1 MEHGTIQLL
10 NCMLKTSH
18 VPVGQN
24 SNMQGHNMTTH
35 GLLKKGGFQQEW
47 SIPLGKRDILFSSG
61 GGPESRVRSLQEG
74 GCICDGGNWTRFGKF
89 DSRLNFCPGTVI
101 PVSFM
106 PPQ

>member
-35 GLLKKGGFQQEW
+35 GLLKKGGFQQVPSKEA
-47 SIPLGKRDILFSSG
+47 IGGDIGLYWGYIGLRVWGSGFPEMSS
-61 GGPESRVRSLQEG
+61 
-74 GCICDGGNWTRFGKF
+74 
-89 DSRLNFCPGTVI
+89 NFWGYL
-101 PVSFM
+101 
-106 PPQ
+106 